1 MAEGTQDSSAYGR
14 SDDPAV
20 DAAEH
25 LAAAIGT
32 PAWTE
37 AREGV
42 TGLLPDDDPQV
53 GERIEAWAAEAARH
67 EGDDLSRFL
76 TRSLPQWQQQISAAL
91 TDDPERAQE
100 ARRFADSV
108 QSLLPPPD
116 GTTTQMAMATGH
128 GTVNSVQNGNIYYQV
143 VLGLAPRPR
152 RTTLGKTSAIALGA
166 GAVSAAGGLAVTNH
180 LTDEAVKQAGVGHLP
195 GAPLADPAQASATA
209 AQTVGSPSVT
219 GASTPGAAATSPS
232 GATVLA
238 KTATAAKAVT
248 KATTFGGAGAAG
260 VSVPVV
266 ATVVTVVV
274 VVVTTVIVV
283 VPRIMGGASCDAAAG
298 NRSVPAIL
306 AEAAR
311 RVELTSFRYDV
322 TRGRHHVT
330 GAADPQ
336 ARTAWFRQGVRG
348 GTDTSGTIDQGKV
361 VLPSGVTTPS
371 GADPRWVRADGAF
384 IDAVDPAA
392 PARELR
398 SVIRARRDGC
408 AFTGTLAPPTT
419 APEASAE
426 PAVARSGVASAEP
439 VAATSTPTA
448 DVSPVDFT
456 ARIDDRGRLVRLTTQ
471 GSPDRLPVAARYWDF
486 GLAVTA
492 SAPPSS
498 GPPTSSEKETLT
510 GRWTGDWSTSFG
522 SGGFTATLSQDGERI
537 TGDLTVDGVPC
548 SLDGS
553 VTGTLKGDR
562 ITFGNVNSARTISF
576 TGSVDGNTMR
586 GSFKT
591 DCYGTSGSWTAQRS
605 GS

>member
-1 MAEGTQDSSAYGR
+1 MAEGTPDNNAYGR

-37 AREGV
+37 ARERV
-42 TGLLPDDDPQV
+42 IGLLPDDDPQV
-53 GERIEAWAAEAARH
+53 SERIEAWAAEAERH

-76 TRSLPQWQQQISAAL
+76 TRSLPQWQQRISAAL
-91 TDDPERAQE
+91 ADDPERAQE

-116 GTTTQMAMATGH
+116 GTTTQIAIATGH

-152 RTTLGKTSAIALGA
+152 KTTLGKAAAITLGA
-166 GAVSAAGGLAVTNH
+166 GAVSAAGGLAATNH
-180 LTDEAVKQAGVGHLP
+180 LADEAVKQAGAGHLP

-209 AQTVGSPSVT
+209 AQTAGSPSVA
-219 GASTPGAAATSPS
+219 GASTPGTAAAGKS
-232 GATVLA
+232 GATLWA
-238 KTATAAKAVT
+238 KAAAVT
-248 KATTFGGAGAAG
+248 KAVTFGGAG
-260 VSVPVV
+260 VSAPVV

-274 VVVTTVIVV
+274 VVVTTVTIV
-283 VPRIMGGASCDAAAG
+283 VPRIMSGASCDAAAG
-298 NRSVPAIL
+298 DRSAPAIL

-361 VLPSGVTTPS
+361 VLPPGVTTPS
-371 GADPRWVRADGAF
+371 GADTRWVRADGAF

-398 SVIRARRDGC
+398 SVIQARRDGC
-408 AFTGTLAPPTT
+408 TFTGTLAPAT
-419 APEASAE
+419 APGASVE
-426 PAVARSGVASAEP
+426 PAVARSSVASARP

-448 DVSPVDFT
+448 DAAPVDFT
-456 ARIDDRGRLVRLTTQ
+456 ARIDDRGRLVHLTTQ
-471 GSPDRLPVAARYWDF
+471 ASPDRLPVAARYWDF

-498 GPPTSSEKETLT
+498 DAPTSSENKTLT
-510 GRWTGDWSTSFG
+510 GKWTGDWSTSFG

-553 VTGTLKGDR
+553 VTGTLEGDR
-562 ITFGNVNSARTISF
+562 ITFGNVNSAGTISF
-576 TGSVDGNTMR
+576 TGSVEGNTMR
-586 GSFKT
+586 GSFET
-591 DCYGTSGSWTAQRS
+591 DCYDTSGSWTAQRS